1 MAKMFDYRILQV
13 HGTTAWILPL
23 CEDAAEYLDGTYECA
38 ACWVTV
44 DFLTDA
50 RAAGFTFC

>member
-1 MAKMFDYRILQV
+1 MKSFDYRILQI

-50 RAAGFTFC
+50 RADGFTFC